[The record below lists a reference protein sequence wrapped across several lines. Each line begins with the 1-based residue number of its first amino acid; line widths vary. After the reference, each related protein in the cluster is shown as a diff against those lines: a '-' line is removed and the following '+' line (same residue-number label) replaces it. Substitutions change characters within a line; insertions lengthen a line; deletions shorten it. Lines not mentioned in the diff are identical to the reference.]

1 MKDTSSKNR
10 LWIAILACAIGIF
23 LVIGT
28 PLLVQLSLER
38 ILIELLEVVKDRPQF
53 ASGLTL
59 FSLFYPL
66 WRALGFV
73 AGITLLVIT
82 PSIYKGEEWTW
93 PVALAAFSI
102 PAVGGMFMFLPY
114 ISWVGGFP
122 LPMVIS
128 WVGLLGFWGIIFL
141 RHAERIEKWALFFS
155 LTFIGMLSTHAFT
168 IGIGAQRMLLTRPYK
183 PLFAGLEM
191 WILTWVGEVNW
202 ICFIMLMI
210 SIPLLAMRKRS
221 GWYLALISAI
231 AILVIDAPTQFI
243 RTKTLDYLYGSLLA
257 IGVLFFIALPVFKQ
271 ALIGERRNG
280 REEEIDI
287 EEEAGVE
294 QVAPAT

>member
-10 LWIAILACAIGIF
+10 LWIAILAGAIGLF
-23 LVIGT
+23 LVIGA

-38 ILIELLEVVKDRPQF
+38 VLIELLEVVKDRPQF
-53 ASGLTL
+53 TSGLGL

-73 AGITLLVIT
+73 AGIVLLVIT
-82 PSIYKGEEWTW
+82 PSIYKGEDWTF

-122 LPMVIS
+122 VPMVIS

-141 RHAERIEKWALFFS
+141 RHAERVEKWALFFS
-155 LTFIGMLSTHAFT
+155 LTFLGMLSTHAFT
-168 IGIGAQRMLLTRPYK
+168 LGIGAQRMLLTRPDI

-202 ICFIMLMI
+202 ICFILLMI

-221 GWYLALISAI
+221 GWYLALIAAI
-231 AILVIDAPTQFI
+231 AILVIDAPTQII

-257 IGVLFFIALPVFKQ
+257 IAVLFFINLPVFKQ
-271 ALIGERRNG
+271 ALIGVRRIR
-280 REEEIDI
+280 REVETDI

>member
-1 MKDTSSKNR
+1 MKDTPSKTR
-10 LWIAILACAIGIF
+10 LWIAILAGAIGLF
-23 LVIGT
+23 LVIGA
-28 PLLVQLSLER
+28 PLLVQVSLER

-53 ASGLTL
+53 TSGLSL
-59 FSLFYPL
+59 FSLFYPV

-73 AGITLLVIT
+73 VGIVLLVIT

-122 LPMVIS
+122 IPMVIS

-141 RHAERIEKWALFFS
+141 RQAPRIEKWALFLS

-168 IGIGAQRMLLTRPYK
+168 IGIGAQRMLLTRPDK
-183 PLFAGLEM
+183 PLFAGLET
-191 WILTWVGEVNW
+191 WILTWTGEVNW
-202 ICFIMLMI
+202 ICFILLMI
-210 SIPLLAMRKRS
+210 AIPLLAMRRRS
-221 GWYLALISAI
+221 GWYLAFIAAI
-231 AILVIDAPTQFI
+231 AILVIDVPTQII

-257 IGVLFFIALPVFKQ
+257 IGVLFFITLPVFKQ
-271 ALIGERRNG
+271 ALIGERRSG
-280 REEEIDI
+280 GEEKTTI
-287 EEEAGVE
+287 EDETSVE

>member
-1 MKDTSSKNR
+1 MKDTPSKTR
-10 LWIAILACAIGIF
+10 MWIAILAGVIGLF
-23 LVIGT
+23 LVIGA
-28 PLLVQLSLER
+28 PLLTQISLER
-38 ILIELLEVVKDRPQF
+38 ILVELLEVVKDRPQF
-53 ASGLTL
+53 TSGLAL
-59 FSLFYPL
+59 FSLFYPV

-73 AGITLLVIT
+73 AGIALLVII
-82 PSIYKGEEWTW
+82 PAIYKGEEWTW

-141 RHAERIEKWALFFS
+141 RHGTRIEKWSLFFS

-168 IGIGAQRMLLTRPYK
+168 IGIGAQRMLLTRPDR

-210 SIPLLAMRKRS
+210 AIPLLAMRKRS
-221 GWYLALISAI
+221 GWYLALISAV
-231 AILVIDAPTQFI
+231 AILVIDAPTQLI

-257 IGVLFFIALPVFKQ
+257 IGVLFFINLPAFKQ
-271 ALIGERRNG
+271 ALIGERLSSKV
-280 REEEIDI
+280 EESSI
-287 EEEAGVE
+287 EEEAGIE

>member
-1 MKDTSSKNR
+1 M
-10 LWIAILACAIGIF
+10 WIAILAGTIGVF
-23 LVIGT
+23 LLIGA
-28 PLLVQLSLER
+28 PLLVQESLER
-38 ILIELLEVVKDRPQF
+38 VLIELLEVVKDRPQF
-53 ASGLTL
+53 TSGLAL

-82 PSIYKGEEWTW
+82 PSIYKGEEWTC

-114 ISWVGGFP
+114 FSWVGGFP

-128 WVGLLGFWGIIFL
+128 WVGLIGFWGIIYL
-141 RHAERIEKWALFFS
+141 RNAVRVEKWALAFS

-168 IGIGAQRMLLTRPYK
+168 LGIGAQRMLMTRPEK
-183 PLFAGLEM
+183 PLFADLEM
-191 WILTWVGEVNW
+191 WILTLVGEVNW
-202 ICFIMLMI
+202 ICFIILLI

-221 GWYLALISAI
+221 GWYLALIGAI
-231 AILVIDAPTQFI
+231 AILVIDAPTQII

-257 IGVLFFIALPVFKQ
+257 IGVLFFINLPVFKQ
-271 ALIGERRNG
+271 ALIGERRSG
-280 REEEIDI
+280 RV
-287 EEEAGVE
+287 EEAVVE
-294 QVAPAT
+294 QVTPAT

>member
-1 MKDTSSKNR
+1 MKDTPSKNR
-10 LWIAILACAIGIF
+10 LWIAILAGVIGLF
-23 LVIGT
+23 LVIVA
-28 PLLVQLSLER
+28 PLLTQLSLER
-38 ILIELLEVVKDRPQF
+38 ILVELLEVVKDRPQF
-53 ASGLTL
+53 TSGLAL
-59 FSLFYPL
+59 FSLFYPV

-73 AGITLLVIT
+73 AGIVLLVIT
-82 PSIYKGEEWTW
+82 PAIYKGEEWTW

-141 RHAERIEKWALFFS
+141 RHAARIEKWALFFS

-168 IGIGAQRMLLTRPYK
+168 IGIGAQRMLLTRPDR

-202 ICFIMLMI
+202 ICFILLMI

-221 GWYLALISAI
+221 GWYLAFIAAI
-231 AILVIDAPTQFI
+231 AILVIDAPTQII

-257 IGVLFFIALPVFKQ
+257 IGVLFFISLPVFKQ
-271 ALIGERRNG
+271 ALIGERLSAK
-280 REEEIDI
+280 EEESPI

>member
-122 LPMVIS
+122 VPMVIS

-168 IGIGAQRMLLTRPYK
+168 IGIGAQRMLLTRPDK

-231 AILVIDAPTQFI
+231 AILVIDAPTQII

-271 ALIGERRNG
+271 ALIGERCNG

-287 EEEAGVE
+287 EEQAGVE

>member
-1 MKDTSSKNR
+1 MKDTPSKTR
-10 LWIAILACAIGIF
+10 LWIAILAGTIGLF
-23 LVIGT
+23 LVIGA

-38 ILIELLEVVKDRPQF
+38 ILVELLEVVKERPQF
-53 ASGLTL
+53 TSGLSL

-73 AGITLLVIT
+73 AGIVLLVIT
-82 PSIYKGEEWTW
+82 PAIYKGEEWTW

-114 ISWVGGFP
+114 ISWVDGFP
-122 LPMVIS
+122 MPMIIS

-141 RHAERIEKWALFFS
+141 RHAARIEKWALFFS

-168 IGIGAQRMLLTRPYK
+168 IGIGAQRMLLTRPDK

-210 SIPLLAMRKRS
+210 AIPLLAMRKRS

-231 AILVIDAPTQFI
+231 AILVIDAPTQLI

-257 IGVLFFIALPVFKQ
+257 IGVLFFINLPAFKQ
-271 ALIGERRNG
+271 ALIGERLSSKV
-280 REEEIDI
+280 EESSI
-287 EEEAGVE
+287 EEEAGIE

>member
-122 LPMVIS
+122 VPMVIS

-168 IGIGAQRMLLTRPYK
+168 IGIGAQRMLLTRPDK

-221 GWYLALISAI
+221 GCYLALISAI